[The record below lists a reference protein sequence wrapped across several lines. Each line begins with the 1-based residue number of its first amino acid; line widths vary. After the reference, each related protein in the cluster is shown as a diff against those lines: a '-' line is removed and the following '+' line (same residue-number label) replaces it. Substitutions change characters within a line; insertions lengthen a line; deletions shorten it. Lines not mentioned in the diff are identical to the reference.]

1 MSNEVAPLPSCQLV
15 SLKLPYIHTSLP
27 LPFTISTKY
36 NICHIGI
43 GKNHHPIGGR
53 LICEWEYRWELSSHQ
68 VEDLR
73 TGVSLCEY
81 NCPSPS
87 LDGRS
92 YVHIEWPRQLL
103 PSHCIASPLES
114 YIITEHCIL
123 KCFQTILYQQQC
135 IILREPLLPI
145 LKPIKISLGFS
156 PSKWLQIT
164 SQLCQII
171 FQMLISESWWLIVQ
185 CLAWF
190 QIFIK
195 S

>member
-1 MSNEVAPLPSCQLV
+1 MSNEVGPLPSCQLV

-36 NICHIGI
+36 NICHIRI

-87 LDGRS
+87 PDGRS

-103 PSHCIASPLES
+103 PSHCIANPTSSQYIVSWNVSRQYCISSSVSFWES
-114 YIITEHCIL
+114 R
-123 KCFQTILYQQQC
+123 F
-135 IILREPLLPI
+135 